1 MAVIDGVPGIEVTI
15 WIGGRP
21 AFEYGDPDHSR
32 KPDDA
37 GTKVSS
43 KYIESRRGEGFSIHV
58 RVNPTYNH
66 QQPAPHTLNLAAY
79 IDGQWV
85 RGELCREGSLSN
97 GPFVAIIKERLTKSR
112 SGTTV
117 KQPFKFAGLATIDDT
132 SSWRVENER
141 EQVRELGTIEL
152 RVIRVQELG
161 DSTFKPITKT
171 SGLVEVAEKSLKGR
185 AISHGTQFGDD
196 AQSSAEANILPAYRD
211 IRRLAG
217 DTGAL
222 AIYRFTYRSR
232 EGLCQEAIITREQ
245 SEALSQAEP
254 PHRGEAPNQASPA
267 AAAAARSRSERL
279 QEEMRRQAVQRL
291 RSLGVETD
299 RFRGHRERAR
309 TRGNHG
315 HHGQGGQGQ
324 QRRPKEEPI
333 KKEPPKKEEGSP
345 ISGESKK
352 RKVEEVDLTSD

>member
-21 AFEYGDPDHSR
+21 AFEYGDPDHSH

-37 GTKVSS
+37 GAKVSS

-58 RVNPTYNH
+58 RVNPTYHH
-66 QQPAPHTLNLAAY
+66 QQPSPHTLNLAAY

-85 RGELCREGSLSN
+85 RGELCRENSLSN

-112 SGTTV
+112 NGTTV
-117 KQPFKFAGLATIDDT
+117 KQPFKFAGLATVDDT

-161 DSTFKPITKT
+161 GSTFNPSTKT

-196 AQSSAEANILPAYRD
+196 AQSSAEANILPSYRD
-211 IRRLAG
+211 VRRLAG
-217 DTGAL
+217 DTDAL

-245 SEALSQAEP
+245 NEALSQAEP
-254 PHRGEAPNQASPA
+254 PHRGEAPNQAPPAAAA

-291 RSLGVETD
+291 RSLGVEA
-299 RFRGHRERAR
+299 RAR
-309 TRGNHG
+309 TRANHG